1 MPEAAEKPSILP
13 KGFTLPEI
21 TLPAVL
27 PTDVA
32 ALTALLHSVLQK
44 HDASNLKALNYIS
57 HLFEQFLLAR
67 RRMFGSSSEQSS
79 AQGRLFD
86 EAEALAEGS
95 TEAQDIAP
103 ILAEPVAPEGKD
115 KPARGKRGPLPPELE
130 RVEIVH
136 DVPESERSCCGTP
149 MVVIGQDV
157 SEQLDIVPMQVRV
170 LRHIRLRYGC
180 PTSTHAPVTAQL
192 PPQALPK
199 TNASADFL
207 AMMLT
212 VKFVD
217 GLPLTRFGKVLDR
230 HHAPV
235 PVQTLARW
243 AIGSSHVL
251 QPLFNL
257 ARDALFDGAF
267 IHMDET
273 VVQVLKESG
282 RKPTSNSY
290 MWVQT
295 GGPPGK
301 PVVIFDY
308 DPSRSGEVPV
318 RLLQGYQGYLMTDG
332 YDGYNKLAKT
342 EGIERL
348 VCWAHYLESIFIWG
362 RRQNSTSLRG

>member
-1 MPEAAEKPSILP
+1 MLEAAKNPSILP

-27 PTDVA
+27 PTDAA
-32 ALTALLHSVLQK
+32 ALTALLHTVLQK

-95 TEAQDIAP
+95 TGAQDVAP
-103 ILAEPVAPEGKD
+103 ILAQPAASEGKD

-149 MVVIGQDV
+149 MGVIGQDV

-180 PTSTHAPVTAQL
+180 PNSTHAPVTAKL
-192 PPQALPK
+192 PPQPVPK
-199 TNASADFL
+199 SNASADFL

-217 GLPLTRFGKVLDR
+217 GLPLTRFGKVLGR

-267 IHMDET
+267 IHIGRDRGPGTQGAGQEADIQQLY
-273 VVQVLKESG
+273 VGPDRRPARQAGRYLRLRSEPQRRGAGAIAAGLSG
-282 RKPTSNSY
+282 LSDDR
-290 MWVQT
+290 WV
-295 GGPPGK
+295 
-301 PVVIFDY
+301 
-308 DPSRSGEVPV
+308 RW
-318 RLLQGYQGYLMTDG
+318 LQ
-332 YDGYNKLAKT
+332 
-342 EGIERL
+342 
-348 VCWAHYLESIFIWG
+348 
-362 RRQNSTSLRG
+362 